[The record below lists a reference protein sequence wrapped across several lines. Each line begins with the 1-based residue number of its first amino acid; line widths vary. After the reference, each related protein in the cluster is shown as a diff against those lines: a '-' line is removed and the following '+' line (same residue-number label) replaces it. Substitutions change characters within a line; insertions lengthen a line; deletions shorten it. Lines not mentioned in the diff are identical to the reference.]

1 MSSFA
6 ACSSRTKRR
15 KLAAAVDEFR
25 LLLDSAG
32 DRSSESSVSSVN
44 DYGEDDII
52 ESNVNID
59 GSARNSHVPHTTS
72 PCSATLE
79 SNILISAIQCDNA
92 EITKS
97 DVFGWTWENEQ
108 AFELE
113 LVAGCKYAED
123 ESGSCN
129 EEEIESAVSKEQL
142 RDWAIRHNI
151 KHTAL
156 YDLLHILRQQN
167 EHLPKD
173 A

>member
-32 DRSSESSVSSVN
+32 DRSSESSVN
-44 DYGEDDII
+44 DYGEDDIN

-97 DVFGWTWENEQ
+97 DVLGWTWENEQ

-113 LVAGCKYAED
+113 L
-123 ESGSCN
+123 
-129 EEEIESAVSKEQL
+129 
-142 RDWAIRHNI
+142 
-151 KHTAL
+151 
-156 YDLLHILRQQN
+156 
-167 EHLPKD
+167 
-173 A
+173 